1 MKHLLVRNWNL
12 LVVRGIL
19 AVLFGI
25 ATLLVPGITLLVLV
39 VMFGAYALVEGIL
52 TSVMA
57 VRERKE
63 QPDWW
68 LWLLLGLVSIG
79 AGVTTFLWP
88 GITAVSLFYVIVAWA
103 ISSGVLQIVLAI
115 ELRKVV
121 KDEWL
126 LVLEGILT
134 IGFGILLI
142 AQPVSGALAVL
153 WLIGIYAIAY
163 GVTTLVLA
171 FRLRNLADKIT
182 KPFKSSPAHT
192 A

>member
-1 MKHLLVRNWNL
+1 VKHLLVDNWNL
-12 LVVRGIL
+12 LLVRGIL

-25 ATLLVPGITLLVLV
+25 ATLLMPGITLIVLV

-52 TSVMA
+52 TSIMA
-57 VRERKE
+57 IKERNE
-63 QPDWW
+63 QSNWW
-68 LWLLLGLVSIG
+68 LWLIFGLVSVG

-103 ISSGVLQIVLAI
+103 ITSGLLQIALAV
-115 ELRKVV
+115 ELRKVI

-134 IGFGILLI
+134 VGFGILLI
-142 AQPVSGALAVL
+142 AQPVAGALTVL
-153 WLIGIYAIAY
+153 WLIGVYAIAN
-163 GVTTLVLA
+163 GVTLLVLA
-171 FRLRNLADKIT
+171 LRLRNLAEKIT
-182 KPFKSSPAHT
+182 RPFKRSPAHT